1 MADSPKKDPEL
12 SSRLRNTNEELK
24 NLQNSVKTGMIN
36 VKVLMDFRTA
46 TERARQASVAVQQWL
61 DAQGKGSDPYKLM
74 EQVVRQRVEMATQL
88 IKDVTVDL
96 ESLDVDFDTPG
107 LPALNT
113 AVRKLAER
121 LEKLFPLICLI
132 VSPRGDVLRGKER
145 RVPWYSS
152 LPCFWAQNS

>member
-1 MADSPKKDPEL
+1 MCVAGPAGGNEYGTMADSPKKDPEL
-12 SSRLRNTNEELK
+12 SSRLSKTNEELK

-46 TERARQASVAVQQWL
+46 TERARQASTAVQQWL
-61 DAQGKGSDPYKLM
+61 DAQGEGGDPYKLM

-107 LPALNT
+107 LPALHQ
-113 AVRKLAER
+113 AVRTVSER
-121 LEKLFPLICLI
+121 LEKLFP
-132 VSPRGDVLRGKER
+132 R
-145 RVPWYSS
+145 
-152 LPCFWAQNS
+152 